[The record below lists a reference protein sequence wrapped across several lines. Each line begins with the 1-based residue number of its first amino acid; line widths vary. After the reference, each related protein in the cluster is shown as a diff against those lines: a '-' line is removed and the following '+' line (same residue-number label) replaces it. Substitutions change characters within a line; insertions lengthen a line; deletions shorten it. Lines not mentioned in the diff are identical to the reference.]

1 MRHFITSILVMLV
14 SLTSYTV
21 QADVAINATNFP
33 DANFRSYLAGRWGSS
48 ITDDQLGRIYNL
60 PIENLSISD
69 LTGIEHFYALQGL
82 YCAENQLTTLDLS
95 SNHSLQIVD
104 CMSNALTSLTLP
116 ATSTLYQVN
125 CNNNALTSLSLSD
138 CTGLKSLLCDNNQ
151 LTSLDLSFLEEL
163 EYVSANN
170 NPSMTMLN
178 AWGCG
183 DLTNLSCNHCNL
195 SELGLVECYSLSYL
209 NCSSNH
215 ISELDLSYCSDLA
228 ELICSNNQL
237 TSLSV
242 NFKTSLTRLAC
253 DQNRL
258 TRLYVQNLPVLETLI
273 CYTNDLE
280 TLSVINCPS
289 LKSVDCS
296 NNNLQSIE
304 LDLSTNKVLT
314 EFACYRNQLSAES
327 FDAIVEKLPFKVG
340 QVFGLFCVYN
350 SLLPDN
356 NYFTNLHHY
365 RAMKKGWIP
374 MQIVRSSN
382 PNETTGI
389 EYEGHVV
396 GFPIDE
402 EHFPDAN
409 FRTQLIEG
417 KLSGTYGFFTY
428 DELSKVYSL
437 ELNNSNISS
446 LEGIGYFTALQ
457 NLSCD
462 HNNLTELNLANN
474 PQLRTLS
481 CSNNSL
487 STLDLSQQASLTEV
501 DCHSNEIAF
510 TVQLNTEAPLQM
522 LDCSDNGIT
531 YLNGL
536 NYFTGLKELHC
547 SNNGFTYLG
556 VWGNPA
562 LEILDCANNK
572 LTELDLSRNPEL
584 KGLLCSNN
592 QLTSLDLTGCPEL
605 LQVYFEHNN
614 INGPID
620 FSANT
625 KLYTV
630 ALAYNNISGS
640 SMMSTIA
647 SMPLNDYSFGDNAF
661 LVYSE
666 EKNNSV
672 VDPSEEQNQ
681 VDMEMLCYARSK
693 GWRLFYYKKY
703 LDVHDLSYKYQIE
716 RCPLG
721 VSLDAAHFPDA
732 VIREQIAYDDLDND
746 GYLSESELS
755 KVEDLDLVETGNISD
770 LTGCNYFF
778 ANTYLSLNTIDLS
791 GNTYKL
797 RSGSIRTVNIVNANL
812 SSIDLSSCHALQYV
826 DVSKN
831 NLTTIDFSGNKLLSR
846 VHCEK
851 NSIRGEDMDAMIAS
865 LPTVDSGELYAIAE
879 NGELNRI
886 TPEQVE
892 QALSKGWTTF
902 TFMTGV
908 GYVPYDGYTFIKGDA
923 NDDRSVDVVDISAIV
938 NYMGEVVLPTFTFEA
953 ADVNSDNLVNVVDIT
968 GVVNIINGVSLS
980 APRMAAPSL
989 LDGDYLAGR
998 NCTLDGS
1005 CRATVAIDLSS
1016 HQNYT
1021 AFQLDVTLEEGTTL
1035 DGAHL
1040 SNRTGDHLLHVSKLG
1055 NNTYRLVSYSLNNE
1069 EITAGEGTLLTLDLV
1084 ADEDISGGMMTV
1096 DNIVFATRDMRSNT
1110 LQPFSFIIG
1119 GTTGVESIGTEV
1131 PAIAVM
1137 GNSLQIT
1144 TPVATTVT
1152 ITTLTGVSR
1161 KLNVSAGTT
1170 ELTLDHGIYIVTVN
1184 GRSTKVRM

>member
-1 MRHFITSILVMLV
+1 MKHFITSVLVMLAA
-14 SLTSYTV
+14 LTSYTV

-33 DANFRSYLAGRWGSS
+33 DANFRAYLAGRWGSS

-60 PIENLSISD
+60 PIENKSISD

-82 YCAENQLTTLDLS
+82 YCAGNQLTSLDLS
-95 SNHSLQIVD
+95 SNHSLQTLD

-125 CNNNALTSLSLSD
+125 CNDNALTSLSLGD
-138 CTGLKSLLCDNNQ
+138 CSGLKSLLCDNNQ
-151 LTSLDLSFLEEL
+151 LTTLDLSFLEEL

-183 DLTNLSCNHCNL
+183 ELTNLICNNCNL
-195 SELGLVECYSLSYL
+195 TELGLVECSALSYL

-215 ISELDLSYCSDLA
+215 LSELDLSYCSDLA
-228 ELICSNNQL
+228 ELKCTNNNL
-237 TSLSV
+237 TDLAV
-242 NFKTSLTRLAC
+242 NFKTKLTTIEC
-253 DQNRL
+253 GNNRL
-258 TRLYVQNLPVLETLI
+258 TSLYVQNLPILETLG
-273 CYTNDLE
+273 CNGNFLE
-280 TLSVINCPS
+280 TLSVRNCPS
-289 LKSVDCS
+289 LKYLNCF
-296 NNNLQSIE
+296 NNRLQSID
-304 LDLSTNKVLT
+304 LDLSSNNSLSQFECGRNELTEESFEAIIEQLPEAENGIFEVFTTLVSDGNHFTNKNH
-314 EFACYRNQLSAES
+314 FHA
-327 FDAIVEKLPFKVG
+327 K
-340 QVFGLFCVYN
+340 
-350 SLLPDN
+350 
-356 NYFTNLHHY
+356 
-365 RAMKKGWIP
+365 KKGWLAL
-374 MQIVRSSN
+374 QLVRGTR
-382 PNETTGI
+382 PGETTGV
-389 EYEGHVV
+389 EYEGEIV
-396 GFPIDE
+396 GVPIDE
-402 EHFPDAN
+402 GHFPDAN
-409 FRTQLIEG
+409 FRS
-417 KLSGTYGFFTY
+417 KLVEIPYYGADEFLTFE
-428 DELSKVYSL
+428 ELSQVFD
-437 ELNNSNISS
+437 LNVSNKNISS
-446 LEGIGYFTALQ
+446 LEGISYFTALQ
-457 NLSCD
+457 TLDCSG
-462 HNNLTELNLANN
+462 NNLTELNLDSNTN
-474 PQLRTLS
+474 LQTLI
-481 CSNNSL
+481 CNDNSL
-487 STLDLSQQASLTEV
+487 NTLDLSQQTALTTV
-501 DCHSNEIAF
+501 DCHSNNIYY
-510 TVQLNTEAPLQM
+510 TLRLNVEAPLQM

-536 NYFTGLKELHC
+536 NYFTNLKELRC

-556 VWGNPA
+556 VWGNPS
-562 LEILDCANNK
+562 LEILDCSNNK

-625 KLYTV
+625 KLFAV

-640 SMMSTIA
+640 SMMSTIE
-647 SMPLNDYSFGDNAF
+647 SMPLNDYSLGDNGF

-666 EKNNSV
+666 EGNNSL

-716 RCPLG
+716 HCPLG

-797 RSGSIRTVNIVNANL
+797 RSGSIRTMSIVNANL
-812 SSIDLSSCHALQYV
+812 SSIDLSSCHALRYI
-826 DVSKN
+826 DVSQN
-831 NLTTIDFSGNKLLSR
+831 NLTTIDFSGNKLLR
-846 VHCEK
+846 HVGCR
-851 NSIRGEDMDAMIAS
+851 NNNIREEGMDAMIAS
-865 LPTVDSGELYAIAE
+865 LPTVDSGDLFAIAE
-879 NGELNRI
+879 DRELNRI

-892 QALSKGWTTF
+892 QALSKGWTTL

-908 GYVPYDGYTFIKGDA
+908 GEVPYDGYTFIKGDA

-980 APRMAAPSL
+980 APRMSAPSL

-998 NCTLDGS
+998 NCTLDGA

-1110 LQPFSFIIG
+1110 LQPFSLIIG

-1131 PAIAVM
+1131 PAIAVT